1 MIESTRCGRSSGR
14 THKDALRTTTPRT
27 PWPLLLSTR
36 LCPPVPSLGSVNR
49 TALFSLPTAD
59 QTPPR
64 SLLYMMSTPD
74 TAGSWG
80 SGNHQPRPSPPEP
93 PAPAAHPAHC
103 FFTTVVSQLQLNVSS
118 PGWLLCGSFFHN
130 LHPSARP
137 QHSVVGPTP
146 HNSIRGSLSDAWA
159 ICKSGSGAGTHS
171 KGLTVP
177 DSLEFLEHSMTVRWP
192 LPSTL

>member
-80 SGNHQPRPSPPEP
+80 SGNHQPRPSPPP
-93 PAPAAHPAHC
+93 PQSLLHQQPTLHIA
-103 FFTTVVSQLQLNVSS
+103 SS
-118 PGWLLCGSFFHN
+118 PRWFPSCSSMSHHQVGS
-130 LHPSARP
+130 SAEASSTTCIHQP
-137 QHSVVGPTP
+137 
-146 HNSIRGSLSDAWA
+146 
-159 ICKSGSGAGTHS
+159 
-171 KGLTVP
+171 GLN
-177 DSLEFLEHSMTVRWP
+177 
-192 LPSTL
+192 TL